1 MDFSD
6 TDYIANEPRIGRLV
20 KNAFGQEETVALR
33 ESLWKHFDWMRDNG
47 VNIDE
52 WLKKIDLERH
62 SHKGFIISFEAYIEM
77 GLVNDEKRRFLA
89 GEDIPLSINP
99 DGYLPD
105 EKKPFHKQEVK
116 LEVPDDDGEIVT
128 VHLPRG
134 CWQHLE
140 WLEKFGIDAGQYI
153 IDANILR
160 GQGRWKS
167 HTLRGVLQ
175 VLLREDEKARYFSD
189 EPSPLF
195 IRPEGYGDKED

>member
-6 TDYIANEPRIGRLV
+6 SDYIGNEPRIGRLV
-20 KNAFGQEETVALR
+20 KNAFGQEEIVALR
-33 ESLWKHFDWMRDNG
+33 EDLWKHFDWMRDNG
-47 VNIDE
+47 VDIGE
-52 WLKKIDLERH
+52 WLKAIDLERH
-62 SHKGFIISFEAYIEM
+62 THKGFIISFAAYIEM
-77 GLVNDEKRRFLA
+77 GLVLDEKRRFLS
-89 GEDIPLSINP
+89 GEDVPLSINP

-105 EKKPFHKQEVK
+105 EEKPPHKQEVK
-116 LEVPDDDGEIVT
+116 LEVPDDDGEVVT

-140 WLEKFGIDAGQYI
+140 WLKKFGIDAGQYI
-153 IDANILR
+153 IDANKLC

-189 EPSPLF
+189 EPCPLY
-195 IRPEGYGDKED
+195 ICPEGYDE